1 MAKSRGRDVSIS
13 RGTLPLNTTRYV
25 AINPLGISFPSP
37 PVIAPMLPRPAL
49 LNRLLPD
56 ITPQPTPPNRV
67 AKNATG
73 NNLYR
78 ATQVAKE
85 VSTCKNRD
93 IRKQVLFA
101 TGQSGRNGMKTARYT
116 PSSKVKCK

>member
-25 AINPLGISFPSP
+25 AINPLGISYPSP
-37 PVIAPMLPRPAL
+37 AIVNPSLPRSPL
-49 LNRLLPD
+49 FNRLLPD

-78 ATQVAKE
+78 PSPVTKE

-93 IRKQVLFA
+93 IRKQVIFA

-116 PSSKVKCK
+116 QASKVKCK